1 MAKNFACWPRGWPR
15 SLNYPDLP
23 VQAILENTARRV
35 PDRIGMIFSG
45 LELTFGEMLELS
57 KRFSAALIQLGVKKG
72 DRVAIHLPNSPQFA
86 IAYYGLLR
94 AGAVFTPLSPLLSPR
109 EAQHQL
115 SDSGAETLLSL
126 DLLFPTIRPILGDT
140 KVQRI
145 ITTSLADCFSA
156 INAPLKP
163 IGKIP
168 VPDTLDMASL
178 LAENRG
184 EAPQVPIDPREDLAH
199 LAYTGGTTGLPKAV
213 MLTHF
218 NVVSNVLQVSH
229 WFSGSEPVWE
239 GGVLSSRPPHGADES
254 VTSTT
259 QADQETALV
268 VVPWFH
274 AMGVVGYL
282 NNQVYSGNTMVVF
295 PRFDAT
301 EYLKAVWK
309 YRATMLGG
317 APQLYIPLVNHPDFS
332 KIDLSSIKVAASGA
346 APLARSVLD
355 RMMQSFSGVVAEG
368 YGLSECTMCATFNPP
383 FRNAVRAGSVG
394 LPLFD
399 TEIKI
404 VDVATGQE
412 LPPGQDGE
420 ICIKGPQVM
429 KGYWMRPQETERTLV
444 EGWLLTGDIGH
455 LDQDGF
461 LYITDRKKD
470 MIIYKGYNVYPREL
484 EEILFTHPAV
494 EQCAVVGK
502 EDEEVG
508 EAPVAFVKLRQG
520 LQAASEELMEH
531 VNQQVARYK
540 RLREIILIEQIPVS
554 AAGKVL
560 KKELREWL
568 RERSKKEIS
577 KG

>member
-1 MAKNFACWPRGWPR
+1 MPKNFSFWPHGWPK

-23 VQAILENTARRV
+23 VHSILDNTARRV
-35 PDRIGMIFSG
+35 PDRIGIIFSG
-45 LELTFGEMLELS
+45 LELTFAELLELS
-57 KRFSAALIQLGVKKG
+57 KRFSSALVDLGVRKG
-72 DRVAIHLPNSPQFA
+72 DRVAIHLPNCPQFA
-86 IAYYGLLR
+86 LAYYGLLR
-94 AGAVFTPLSPLLSPR
+94 IGAVFTPLSPLLSAR
-109 EAQHQL
+109 EAQYQL
-115 SDSGAETLLSL
+115 SDSGAEILISL
-126 DLLFPTIRPILGDT
+126 DLLFPAIRPILKDT
-140 KVQRI
+140 QVKTI

-163 IGKIP
+163 IGKTQ
-168 VPDTLDMASL
+168 VPDTLDMAQL
-178 LAENRG
+178 LRDHPE
-184 EAPQVPIDPREDLAH
+184 ECPQVEINPREDLAH

-239 GGVLSSRPPHGADES
+239 GGVLTSKLPPGADES
-254 VTSTT
+254 VKSTT

-301 EYLKAVWK
+301 EYLKALRK
-309 YRATMLGG
+309 YKATMLGG

-355 RMMQSFSGVVAEG
+355 RMMESFPGVVAEG

-383 FRNAVRAGSVG
+383 FRNSVRAGSVG

-399 TEIKI
+399 TEVKI
-404 VDVATGQE
+404 VDVVTGQE

-455 LDQDGF
+455 LDEDGF

-484 EEILFTHPAV
+484 EEILFAHPAV

-520 LQAASEELMEH
+520 AQATSQELMEH
-531 VNQQVARYK
+531 VNQQVASYK
-540 RLREIILIEQIPVS
+540 RLREIILLEQIPVS

-568 RERSKKEIS
+568 KERGKKEIS
-577 KG
+577 EA

>member
-332 KIDLSSIKVAASGA
+332 KIDLSSIKVAASCA

>member
-301 EYLKAVWK
+301 EYLKDVWK

>member
-1 MAKNFACWPRGWPR
+1 MAKNFSFWPQGWPK
-15 SLNYPDLP
+15 SLNYPDLA
-23 VQAILENTARRV
+23 VQAILENTAKRV
-35 PDRIGMIFSG
+35 PDRIAIIFSG
-45 LELTFGEMLELS
+45 LELTFAELLELS
-57 KRFSAALIQLGVKKG
+57 RRFSSALVHLGVKKQ
-72 DRVAIHLPNSPQFA
+72 DRIAIHLPNCPQFA
-86 IAYYGLLR
+86 VAYYGLLR
-94 AGAVFTPLSPLLSPR
+94 IGAVFTPLSPLLSPR
-109 EAQHQL
+109 EAQYQL
-115 SDSGAETLLSL
+115 CDSGAETLISL
-126 DLLFPTIRPILGDT
+126 DLLFPAIRPILGDT
-140 KVQRI
+140 PVKRI

-156 INAPLKP
+156 MNAPLKP
-163 IGKIP
+163 IGKIRM
-168 VPDTLDMASL
+168 PDTLDMADL
-178 LAENRG
+178 LREHP
-184 EAPQVPIDPREDLAH
+184 EACPDVEINPREDLAH

-218 NVVSNVLQVSH
+218 NVISNVLQVSH
-229 WFSGSEPVWE
+229 WFSGSEPVLE
-239 GGVLSSRPPHGADES
+239 GGMITSRLPQEAGES
-254 VTSTT
+254 VQRTT

-309 YRATMLGG
+309 YKATMLGG

-332 KIDLSSIKVAASGA
+332 KYDLSSIKVAASGA
-346 APLARSVLD
+346 APLARSVLE
-355 RMMQSFSGVVAEG
+355 RMMTAFSGVVAEG

-399 TEIKI
+399 TEVKI
-404 VDVATGQE
+404 VDVVTGQE
-412 LPPGQDGE
+412 LPPDQDGE
-420 ICIKGPQVM
+420 ICIRGPQVM
-429 KGYWMRPQETERTLV
+429 KGYWMRPQETEKTLV
-444 EGWLLTGDIGH
+444 NGWLVTGDIGH

-484 EEILFTHPAV
+484 EELLFKHPEV

-502 EDEEVG
+502 EDVEVG

-520 LQAASEELMEH
+520 AKATPDQLMEH
-531 VNQQVARYK
+531 VNQQVATYK

-560 KKELREWL
+560 KKELRELL
-568 RERSKKEIS
+568 RQRSKEEFSRK
-577 KG
+577 

>member
-168 VPDTLDMASL
+168 VPDTLDMAGL